1 MESNVRTYCRSFPE
15 VFEKASGALL
25 VGETGRRYLDFFSGA
40 GALNYGHNN
49 PYIKQRVVEYLQS
62 DNILHA
68 LDMSTTAK
76 RQFMTAFRDHILQ
89 PRGLDYNVQFCGP
102 TGTNAVEAALKLARK
117 VTRRTGVFSF
127 VGGFHG
133 MSLGA
138 LAITSNRASR
148 AAAGVPLHNATFM
161 PYPNGAVSTDE
172 SIDYI
177 DQLLRDGHSG
187 TEKPA
192 AMILETVQAEGGVN
206 VAPDDWLQR
215 LQDLCR
221 QHEILL
227 ICDDIQVGC
236 FRTGPFFSFE
246 RAKIVPDIVV
256 LSKSI
261 GGIGLPMSLV
271 LMKPELDVW
280 APGEHTGTFRGNQ
293 IAFVAAKAAIEF
305 AVINRIDDEVRRKEG
320 LLREVLHG
328 LTLRTSREIEVRGVG
343 MIWGVDLT
351 NIGGA
356 ELARQVGARCF
367 ELGLIIER
375 AGRDDTVMKL
385 IPPLTIADDLLQEGC
400 EILTQAI
407 TEVSGECFARRTGT

>member
-1 MESNVRTYCRSFPE
+1 

-62 DNILHA
+62 DNVLHA
-68 LDMSTTAK
+68 LDMSTAAK
-76 RQFMTAFRDHILQ
+76 REFMTAFRDHILR
-89 PRGLDYNVQFCGP
+89 PRELNYKMQFCGP

-117 VTRRTGVFSF
+117 VTGRTGVFSF
-127 VGGFHG
+127 IGGFHG

-138 LAITSNRASR
+138 LATTSNRASR
-148 AAAGVPLHNATFM
+148 AAAGVPLYNVTFM
-161 PYPNGAVSTDE
+161 PYPTGSVSTDE
-172 SIDYI
+172 SLDYI

-187 TEKPA
+187 IEKPA

-215 LQDLCR
+215 LQTLCR

-261 GGIGLPMSLV
+261 GGIGLPMSVV

-293 IAFVAAKAAIEF
+293 IAFVAAKAALEF
-305 AVINRIDDEVRRKEG
+305 AAENRLDEEVRRKEQLMRE
-320 LLREVLHG
+320 LLGELAG
-328 LTLRTSREIEVRGVG
+328 SKSREIEVRGVG

-351 NIGGA
+351 RVGGA
-356 ELARQVGARCF
+356 EAARQVGVRCF
-367 ELGLIIER
+367 ERGLIIER

-385 IPPLTIADDLLQEGC
+385 LPPLTIADDLLRQGC

-407 TEVSGECFARRTGT
+407 TEASGECFVRRTGS